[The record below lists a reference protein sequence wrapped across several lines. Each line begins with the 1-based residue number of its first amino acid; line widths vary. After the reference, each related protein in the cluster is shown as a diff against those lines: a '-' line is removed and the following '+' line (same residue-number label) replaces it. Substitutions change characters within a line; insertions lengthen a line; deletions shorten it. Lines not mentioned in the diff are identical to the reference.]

1 MCVVQKVCS
10 DETEGSL
17 MVLFVLLV
25 CSQNG
30 VQWLDL
36 QAPLTEERYELCKQ
50 CKGPFTGD
58 PSNKFFVIPEPPQP
72 SEFDESNDLFPPP
85 SPPSF
90 SPKTICI

>member
-1 MCVVQKVCS
+1 MI
-10 DETEGSL
+10 
-17 MVLFVLLV
+17 LFVLLV

-58 PSNKFFVIPEPPQP
+58 PSNKFFVISEPPQP
-72 SEFDESNDLFPPP
+72 SEFDESNDLFPSP
-85 SPPSF
+85 SPPPF
-90 SPKTICI
+90 SLKTICRLKLKTFMSG